1 MYSVFFENVSEK
13 FVLNG
18 LNGEMKYSPEHIS
31 EALQNIDQLNSSLK
45 EVTEQVDEDGT
56 DIKSEFEDI
65 DTLVMMMDPL
75 EDKSENIKSEN
86 LKLQFEP
93 DSAEKPFKPLKCRYG
108 CDLSF
113 SRRERYKH
121 EKSEHGQIFTKENK
135 PKKKEWTCLGECG
148 NSSCRKTFNRLDN
161 KKRHIREKTQLP
173 QPCHI
178 CGVSFKS
185 EKGLRQ
191 HLEEHD
197 GGWLGKSRCRE
208 CLKSF
213 AIEEIEAHQ
222 SLCKPEFICNVCGK
236 TFIRKAGLKWHMEY
250 AHGELK
256 PVKCEHCEKI
266 FKAESSL
273 AAHIR
278 TIHTKPTEITTCPE
292 CGKQVKYLSQ
302 HIALVHTADNEK
314 KFQCQDCGKGF
325 VTLKEVKR
333 HQMSAH
339 IKSKPYNCRYGCDIA
354 YNDKSNRNQHERKQH
369 GKVYTSREEMLKE
382 ALDVQN
388 P

>member
-1 MYSVFFENVSEK
+1 M
-13 FVLNG
+13 
-18 LNGEMKYSPEHIS
+18 IS
-31 EALQNIDQLNSSLK
+31 LTLVII
-45 EVTEQVDEDGT
+45 EQVGEDVT

-75 EDKSENIKSEN
+75 EGKSENIKAED
-86 LKLQFEP
+86 LKLQSEP

-121 EKSEHGQIFTKENK
+121 EKSEHGQIFPDKEIKKENK
-135 PKKKEWTCLGECG
+135 LKKKEWTCLGECG

-213 AIEEIEAHQ
+213 PIEEIEVHQ
-222 SLCKPEFICNVCGK
+222 SLCKPEFICTICGK
-236 TFIRKAGLKWHMEY
+236 ILRREASLKCHMEY
-250 AHGELK
+250 EHGEIK
-256 PVKCEHCEKI
+256 PVKCELCEKI
-266 FKAESSL
+266 FKSESSL
-273 AAHIR
+273 SAHIR
-278 TIHTKPTEITTCPE
+278 TIHTKPVEKTTCPE
-292 CGKQVKYLSQ
+292 CGKQVKDLSK
-302 HIALVHTADNEK
+302 HIATVHTADHEK
-314 KFQCQDCGKGF
+314 EFQCQDCGKGF
-325 VTLKEVKR
+325 KVLKELKR